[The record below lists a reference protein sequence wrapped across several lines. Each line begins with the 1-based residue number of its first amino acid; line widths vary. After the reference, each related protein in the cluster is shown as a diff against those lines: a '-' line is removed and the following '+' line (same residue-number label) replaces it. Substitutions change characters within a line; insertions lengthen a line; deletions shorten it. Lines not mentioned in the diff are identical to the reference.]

1 LPCQQEADQFFARP
15 SRIGLLSMVAEP
27 IKLVSDDEAKVI
39 LEVADDAAD
48 RLGWPPIRGGP
59 SANSRLSKSIWT
71 LQLRQSLSYGTGGS
85 IGKLMNNF
93 SPGTIS
99 RDDLILLAPYI
110 DDWLNGNAPPFEL
123 PAEYDRRIEF
133 LDDFKKRMVSSNVW
147 PAGVLE
153 KVRPRST
160 P

>member
-1 LPCQQEADQFFARP
+1 MVADQ
-15 SRIGLLSMVAEP
+15 

-48 RLGWPPIRGGP
+48 RLGWPPIAEGP
-59 SANSRLSKSIWT
+59 GANSRLSKSIWT
-71 LQLRQSLSYGTGGS
+71 LQFRQYLSSGTSGF
-85 IGKLMNNF
+85 IGKLMNYF

-110 DDWLNGNAPPFEL
+110 DDWLAGNAPPFGL

-133 LDDFKKRMVSSNVW
+133 LDGFKKRMVSSNEW
-147 PAGVLE
+147 PVGALQ
-153 KVRPRST
+153 KVRPRSI

>member
-1 LPCQQEADQFFARP
+1 
-15 SRIGLLSMVAEP
+15 MVAEQ
-27 IKLVSDDEAKVI
+27 IKLISDDEAKVI

-48 RLGWPPIRGGP
+48 RLGWPPISRGP
-59 SANSRLSKSIWT
+59 SANSQLPKSIWT
-71 LQLRQSLSYGTGGS
+71 LRFRQYLSSGTDGF
-85 IGKLMNNF
+85 IGKLMNYF

-123 PAEYDRRIEF
+123 PAEYDRRLEF
-133 LDDFKKRMVSSNVW
+133 LDGFKKRMVFSDVW
-147 PAGVLE
+147 PVGAME

-160 P
+160 S

>member
-1 LPCQQEADQFFARP
+1 
-15 SRIGLLSMVAEP
+15 MVAEQ

-48 RLGWPPIRGGP
+48 RLGWPPIRRGP
-59 SANSRLSKSIWT
+59 SANSRLPKSIWT
-71 LQLRQSLSYGTGGS
+71 LQFRQNLSYGNSGFL
-85 IGKLMNNF
+85 GKLMNYF

-110 DDWLNGNAPPFEL
+110 DEWLNGNAPPFEL

-133 LDDFKKRMVSSNVW
+133 LDGFKKRMVSSGVW
-147 PAGVLE
+147 PFGTME

>member
-1 LPCQQEADQFFARP
+1 
-15 SRIGLLSMVAEP
+15 MVAEQ

-39 LEVADDAAD
+39 LEVADDAAG
-48 RLGWPPIRGGP
+48 RLGWPPIRRGA
-59 SANSRLSKSIWT
+59 SAKNSRLPKSIWT
-71 LQLRQSLSYGTGGS
+71 LQSRHNLGNSGFLRR
-85 IGKLMNNF
+85 LMNYF

-99 RDDLILLAPYI
+99 RDDLIFLAPYI
-110 DDWLNGNAPPFEL
+110 DDWLNGNAPPFGL

-133 LDDFKKRMVSSNVW
+133 LDDFKKRMVSSGVW
-147 PAGVLE
+147 PVGVME

>member
-1 LPCQQEADQFFARP
+1 
-15 SRIGLLSMVAEP
+15 MVAEQ

-48 RLGWPPIRGGP
+48 RLGWPPIRRGP
-59 SANSRLSKSIWT
+59 SANSRLPKSIWT
-71 LQLRQSLSYGTGGS
+71 LQFRQNLSYGNGGVL
-85 IGKLMNNF
+85 GKLMNYF

-133 LDDFKKRMVSSNVW
+133 LDGFKKRMISAGVW
-147 PAGVLE
+147 PVGPLQKAM
-153 KVRPRST
+153 PRST
-160 P
+160 S